1 MHWEVGGSEERERE
15 RAADAMTTTSKT
27 EHRTTRQQR
36 LGAALRDNLRRR
48 KAQARNRATDSDAA
62 AVAEPEDREARHESQ
77 ADC

>member
-1 MHWEVGGSEERERE
+1 MLQEVGGSEERGRE

-27 EHRTTRQQR
+27 EHRTTRQRR

-48 KAQARNRATDSDAA
+48 KAQARNRTNDADAA
-62 AVAEPEDREARHESQ
+62 AVGEPEDRDARHESD